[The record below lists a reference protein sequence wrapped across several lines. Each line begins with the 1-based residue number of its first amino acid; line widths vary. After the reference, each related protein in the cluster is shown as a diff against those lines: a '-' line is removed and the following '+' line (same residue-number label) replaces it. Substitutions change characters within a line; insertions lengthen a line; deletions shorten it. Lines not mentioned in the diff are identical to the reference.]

1 MTERRALRALFH
13 SPAGIIGTAL
23 LAFAALLA
31 IAGPVLAPYDPTQF
45 HASQRLQGPS
55 AQFWLGTDQFGRD
68 ILSRILVGAPATI
81 MFGVTATLLG
91 TAAGTSIGLV
101 SAFLGGKADEAIM
114 RVNDALLAFPGLL
127 KALLIVTVLGPSVRN
142 AMLAVAVA
150 TAPSMARI
158 ARSVALSVRARDFVA
173 AAIARGE
180 GATFIMTREML
191 PNVVAPVIVEATIRV
206 AFAIMT
212 GATLSFLG
220 MGAQPPASDWGLMIA
235 EARNYMHRNPW
246 MVVWPGLSIA
256 VVAVGFN
263 MFGDALR
270 DALNPREDR
279 RR

>member
-1 MTERRALRALFH
+1 M
-13 SPAGIIGTAL
+13 
-23 LAFAALLA
+23 
-31 IAGPVLAPYDPTQF
+31 LAPYDPTQF
-45 HASQRLQGPS
+45 HAAQRLQGPS

-91 TAAGTSIGLV
+91 TALGTSIGLV